1 MGSNSPS
8 CLRLSCDLRAIWR
21 KAVLPRDIDKMH
33 SQFGNISLLR
43 VGIARF
49 TLVEVYVASSRKE
62 ENGRGAHS
70 LGLLG

>member
-1 MGSNSPS
+1 M
-8 CLRLSCDLRAIWR
+8 
-21 KAVLPRDIDKMH
+21 LPRDIDKMH